1 MVHRDDE
8 IIVAQCS
15 PQGRGAIGLIRI
27 TGKNAVELV
36 DSMSR
41 LASGKRL
48 QDCAT
53 HTIHY
58 GTVRDVK
65 NQDID
70 TVLFLLMRG
79 PSTFTGQDT
88 IEITCHN
95 NQFII
100 QHIIM
105 RALEC
110 GARSAQEG
118 EFSRRSYLNGK
129 VDLVQA
135 EAINELINAHNQQ
148 ALKRSLSQLKGSLS
162 SWIESIVDRLVRCL
176 ALSEASFEFIDED
189 MEFGPQIKHAIEQ
202 CRADIKKISS
212 TFDHQQQLRQGIKI
226 ALIGSVNAGK
236 SSLFNALLKKDR
248 AIVTPIAGT
257 TRDVIESGLYVDGY
271 YWTLVDTAG
280 LRQTDDVIEQQGI
293 ERSMDEAVHA
303 DIVLLVYDG
312 SRVMTEQEKTVY
324 DDLLKC
330 YEHKLI
336 IVHNK
341 SDMNSQT
348 VYSSHAEYVSSK
360 NPESIE
366 QLHEKIQSK
375 SAQLLNQAESPFL
388 LNQRQITLLRELETK
403 LEAIV
408 GMLDGAV
415 AYELLSYH
423 LQEALSNLTELTGK
437 TISEEGMD
445 KVFREFCIGK

>member
-88 IEITCHN
+88 VEITCHN

-105 RALEC
+105 RALES

-148 ALKRSLSQLKGSLS
+148 ALKRSLAQLKGSLS

-293 ERSMDEAVHA
+293 ERSMDEAANA

-324 DDLLKC
+324 DDLVSR

-341 SDMNSQT
+341 SDMSSQT
-348 VYSSHAEYVSSK
+348 IYSSHAEYVSSK
-360 NPESIE
+360 NPGSIE

-423 LQEALSNLTELTGK
+423 LQEALSSLTELTGK

-445 KVFREFCIGK
+445 KVFREFCVGK